1 MDNLPVAGRPDP
13 AAHRWGPDPRLRW
26 VCLAAAAAAVVWRLL
41 DHDPENRLVAVVLA
55 VAGVAGA
62 LILLRMRVRLAADAR
77 GITIVGPLHERTVA
91 WSQIVTISTPRRG
104 RFGRRGAALE
114 IDVRSEQAEAAIG
127 SDLGSAAGYDA
138 ALGGSAAGRP
148 ELDTELLAFG
158 AFELGADPA
167 AVGRALTRLR
177 P

>member
-26 VCLAAAAAAVVWRLL
+26 VCLAAAAAAVLWRLL
-41 DHDPENRLVAVVLA
+41 DPDPENRLVAVVLA

-104 RFGRRGAALE
+104 RFGRRGASLE

>member
-1 MDNLPVAGRPDP
+1 LFLVFSVVLFRCMSPQ
-13 AAHRWGPDPRLRW
+13 
-26 VCLAAAAAAVVWRLL
+26 AAASSVVWRLL

-77 GITIVGPLHERTVA
+77 GITIVGPLHARTVA

-104 RFGRRGAALE
+104 RFGRRGASLE
-114 IDVRSEQAEAAIG
+114 IDVRSEPPEDRLRGDAGYDAKY
-127 SDLGSAAGYDA
+127 DAGYDA
-138 ALGGSAAGRP
+138 ALGGSAAGGP
-148 ELDTELLAFG
+148 DPDLDTELLAFG
-158 AFELGADPA
+158 AFELGTDPA